1 MTKIEAILNSKILI
15 VDDSMVNIKL
25 LTRILMNAG
34 YSFINA
40 TSKPE
45 EVCAMHMKTTYDLIL
60 LDIQMPFMDGF
71 EVMKGLQSLAADR
84 PLPVLVVSA
93 QPTHELLS
101 MSAGAIGFISKPF
114 KLSDFVGRIE
124 TILNLT
130 FVGRKLRIQ

>member
-1 MTKIEAILNSKILI
+1 
-15 VDDSMVNIKL
+15 
-25 LTRILMNAG
+25 
-34 YSFINA
+34 
-40 TSKPE
+40 
-45 EVCAMHMKTTYDLIL
+45 MHMKTTYDLIL